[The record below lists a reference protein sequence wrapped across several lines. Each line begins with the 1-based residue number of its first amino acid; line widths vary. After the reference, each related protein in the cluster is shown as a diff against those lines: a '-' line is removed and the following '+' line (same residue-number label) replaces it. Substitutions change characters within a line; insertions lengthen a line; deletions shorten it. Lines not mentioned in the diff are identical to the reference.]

1 MKNLNIK
8 AFAGLFAL
16 LAVVA
21 AALFIPA
28 WTLDYWQAWVFLL
41 AFFGSSFGI
50 TIYLMKNDPTL
61 LEKRITAGPLHEK
74 ETNQKIIQF
83 IAQIAFLLVIIFPV
97 FDHRFGWSMVPP
109 FINIA
114 GDFLIAIGFYIVL
127 LVFREN
133 TYASA
138 LIEVG
143 TEQKVVST
151 GPYAWVRHPMYIGA
165 LVLLLGTPLAL
176 GSWWGTLTIIPIAL
190 IIIWRLLDEEQF
202 LVKNLPGY
210 SEYNTQVR
218 YRLVPFVW

>member
-28 WTLDYWQAWVFLL
+28 WNLDYWQAWVFLV
-41 AFFGSSFGI
+41 AFFGSSFEI

-165 LVLLLGTPLAL
+165 LVLLLGNPLGL

-218 YRLVPFVW
+218 YR

>member
-28 WTLDYWQAWVFLL
+28 WNLDYWQAWVFLL
-41 AFFGSSFGI
+41 AFFGSSFVI
-50 TIYLMKNDPTL
+50 TIYLMKNDPAL

-83 IAQIAFLLVIIFPV
+83 VAQIAFLLVIIFPV
-97 FDHRFGWSMVPP
+97 LDHRFGWSMVPP
-109 FINIA
+109 YINIA
-114 GDFLIAIGFYIVL
+114 GDLLIIIGFYIVF
-127 LVFREN
+127 LVFQEN
-133 TYASA
+133 TYVSA

-176 GSWWGTLTIIPIAL
+176 GSWWGTFTIIPIAL
-190 IIIWRLLDEEQF
+190 IIIWRLLDEGQF

-210 SEYNTQVR
+210 SEYNNQVR
-218 YRLVPFVW
+218 YRPVPFVW